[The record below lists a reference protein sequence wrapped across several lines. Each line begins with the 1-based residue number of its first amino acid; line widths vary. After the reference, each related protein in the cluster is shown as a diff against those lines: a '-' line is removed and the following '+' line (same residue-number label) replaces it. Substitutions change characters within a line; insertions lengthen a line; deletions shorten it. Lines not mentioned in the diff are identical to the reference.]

1 MSKIKEIIIVTG
13 LSGAGK
19 TTVLKALQDFN
30 FYTVDNLPL
39 SLLPVFVD
47 LMEKSDI
54 SYDKIALGIDV
65 RERPFLGEINKI
77 LKELELRKIDYKI
90 LFLTAKT
97 DSLIK
102 RFKLARRPHPLGLD
116 IKEAVKIERKYL
128 APLREKADI
137 VIDTSR
143 YNVHQLTQRIAKLI
157 NRNASSLN
165 ITIVSFGF
173 AKGIPENSDL
183 VFNARTLPNPYFEE
197 ELRDYTGLDPEVKNF
212 LASREEVNTFI
223 ETTVSYI
230 KFFLSGKD
238 APIWNPVISIGCT
251 GGRHRSVYIAE
262 VIGGILREEGYNVE
276 VVHRDLEES

>member
-19 TTVLKALQDFN
+19 TTALKALQDFN

-47 LMEKSDI
+47 LMEKSEI

-65 RERPFLGEINKI
+65 RERAFLTEINKI
-77 LKELELRKIDYKI
+77 LKELQLRKIDYKI

-97 DSLIK
+97 DILIN
-102 RFKLARRPHPLGLD
+102 RFKLARRPHPLGMD
-116 IKEAVKIERKYL
+116 IKEAVKVERKYL
-128 APLREKADI
+128 APIREKAHT

-143 YNVHQLTQRIAKLI
+143 YNVHQLTQRISKLI
-157 NRNASSLN
+157 NREASSMN
-165 ITIVSFGF
+165 ITIMSFGF
-173 AKGIPENSDL
+173 AKGIPDNSDL
-183 VFNARTLPNPYFEE
+183 VFNARTLPNPYFVE
-197 ELRDYTGLDPEVKNF
+197 ELRNLTGVDPAVKEF
-212 LASREEVNTFI
+212 LSSKEEVVSFI

-230 KFFLSGKD
+230 KFFLSGKE
-238 APIWNPVISIGCT
+238 PPLWNPVISIGCT
-251 GGRHRSVYIAE
+251 GGKHRSVYIAE
-262 VIGGILREEGYNVE
+262 VIGGILQEEGYNVE